1 MNPFV
6 ILLAIFGVPYL
17 GAIVLMTTIAIGN
30 VITDPSAATWL
41 YAAGGLLFTLSDI
54 VLIFYTFGKVQKFSM
69 RITNLTL
76 YYLGQLFIAFSL
88 FFA

>member
-6 ILLAIFGVPYL
+6 ILLAIFGVLYL